1 MVTHFEPPL
10 GGTFWAYR
18 QATNDI
24 VQWVAST
31 ARATGSVGYLFEED
45 RPTAHQLLI
54 QKLKDTD
61 VARPSL
67 MDKLKGKKRHPTKPT
82 KPTVDTSSPS
92 KTEFSY
98 KTLSKLGKAIA
109 NTDNVEVDYN
119 VLVVLKGI
127 IHARKGFA
135 T

>member
-10 GGTFWAYR
+10 GDTWWAYQ
-18 QATNDI
+18 QATNDV

-31 ARATGSVGYLFEED
+31 ARATGSVASLFEA
-45 RPTAHQLLI
+45 RSTKQRSFI
-54 QKLKDTD
+54 KKLKDGG
-61 VARPSL
+61 AALP
-67 MDKLKGKKRHPTKPT
+67 
-82 KPTVDTSSPS
+82 SPS
-92 KTEFSY
+92 EKLRGRKRRPARSTKQTADAPSSTELEISY
-98 KTLSKLGKAIA
+98 GTLGKLGKAVA
-109 NTDNVEVDYN
+109 NTNRVEVDYN